1 MAAETALKVR
11 TRFAQEVFMN
21 GTHGNKVVTVTVE
34 AEIAGETTELVRGQD
49 ETLLERLRPLV
60 RTRSVILDMR
70 SVRRI
75 DAAGIAAL
83 ITLYSMA
90 TEAGNCFTLSRATPH
105 VEEILSLVGL
115 ERILV
120 SGHADADA
128 QSDLRLE
135 LAAA

>member
-1 MAAETALKVR
+1 M
-11 TRFAQEVFMN
+11 
-21 GTHGNKVVTVTVE
+21 
-34 AEIAGETTELVRGQD
+34 
-49 ETLLERLRPLV
+49 
-60 RTRSVILDMR
+60 
-70 SVRRI
+70 
-75 DAAGIAAL
+75 
-83 ITLYSMA
+83 
-90 TEAGNCFTLSRATPH
+90 PH